1 MSDPIVGHIYKE
13 NTMKSIEDIERMSLD
28 ELERIADDKSVKVP
42 ESLRENVE
50 SALMARAIL
59 DEGMG
64 KEALQDFSGA
74 TSGRNEEAGAEGTL
88 PRIRCLRPVH
98 KIAFAISAAAACVAI
113 TLAVPRRPK
122 DTFDDPLLAYAE
134 LEKTFSYISTKMG
147 KGMEIASEAR
157 PALEKTERIFN
168 DKTIKYNN

>member
-1 MSDPIVGHIYKE
+1 MSDPAMGHVYKE
-13 NTMKSIEDIERMSLD
+13 NTMKSIDDIERMSLE

-59 DEGMG
+59 DEGIVR
-64 KEALQDFSGA
+64 EALPDSSGA
-74 TSGRNEEAGAEGTL
+74 TSERSEAAGADGPL
-88 PRIRCLRPVH
+88 PKIHRLRPVH

-122 DTFDDPLLAYAE
+122 DTFDDPRLAYAE

-168 DKTIKYNN
+168 DKTIKYNE